1 MSLQRERES
10 ISGLSDWSNDAK
22 ILAGISNWWGY
33 VAVSHLLPS
42 AIAPGLRR
50 FQSMST
56 LNRAFKYEKKLIL
69 LAFNFFNSIGYLLL
83 VKSN

>member
-42 AIAPGLRR
+42 AIPPGLRR
-50 FQSMST
+50 FQSV
-56 LNRAFKYEKKLIL
+56 FKYEKKLIL
-69 LAFNFFNSIGYLLL
+69 FAFNFFNSIGYLLL